1 MRKVIL
7 LMFIVLAAVAVA
19 QNQWAGRRM
28 AFLGDSMTDPR
39 NSAADVKYWDVMRTE
54 MGIEPYVFARSGYQW
69 DGVYKKAVEMADS
82 LGQNV
87 DAIIIWAG
95 TNDYNHSKP
104 IGQFFTESTDSVN
117 YNGNVV
123 ERRHREWLYND
134 STFTGNINR
143 VLKFLKTNYPDR
155 QIVIMTPIHRG
166 YAKFSS
172 KNVQPDEDYANE
184 LGLYIEDYVDVL
196 RQASSYWAVPLVDMF
211 VVSGIY
217 PNLESNDPYVGN
229 VDTDRLHPNNAGH
242 RRIART
248 LMRQLEALPVDL
260 D

>member
-1 MRKVIL
+1 MKKL
-7 LMFIVLAAVAVA
+7 LLVMYMAVAMMAAA
-19 QNQWAGRRM
+19 QSQWAGKRV

-39 NSAADVKYWDVMRTE
+39 NSAADTKYWDVMRAE
-54 MGIEPYVFARSGYQW
+54 MGIEPFVFARSGYQW
-69 DGVYKKAVEMADS
+69 DGIYKKAVEMKDS
-82 LGQNV
+82 LGSDV

-95 TNDYNHSKP
+95 TNDYNHGKP
-104 IGQFFTESTDSVN
+104 IGEFFSESTATVN
-117 YNGNVV
+117 YNGQQV
-123 ERRHREWLYND
+123 ERKHREWLYND

-143 VLKFLKTNYPDR
+143 VMQFLKSNYPDK

-166 YAKFSS
+166 YARFSS

-196 RQASSYWAVPLVDMF
+196 RKASGYWAVPLVDMF
-211 VVSGIY
+211 VLSGIY
-217 PNLESNDPYVGN
+217 PNLPSNDAYVGK
-229 VDTDRLHPNNAGH
+229 VDTDRLHPGNAGH

-248 LMRQLEALPVDL
+248 LMRQLDALPTDL

>member
-1 MRKVIL
+1 
-7 LMFIVLAAVAVA
+7 MFMVAALWSAA
-19 QNQWAGRRM
+19 QSQWAGKRV

-82 LGQNV
+82 LGRNV

-95 TNDYNHSKP
+95 TNDFNHSKP
-104 IGQFFTESTDSVN
+104 IGQFFTERTDSVN

-166 YAKFSS
+166 YAKFSN

-196 RQASSYWAVPLVDMF
+196 RRASSYWAVPLVDMF
-211 VVSGIY
+211 VLSGIY

-248 LMRQLEALPVDL
+248 LMRRLQTLPADL